1 MIGSGISGVRS
12 LSTLSCLARVH
23 RECPSSAFV
32 SCNAKIKKILNK
44 TNTTPAVSGGGRWA
58 FGPFLPLFI

>member
-12 LSTLSCLARVH
+12 LSTLFCLAR
-23 RECPSSAFV
+23 
-32 SCNAKIKKILNK
+32 IKKILNK

-58 FGPFLPLFI
+58 FGPLLPLFI